1 MIRGAIVHLLNE
13 QPVVVDLL
21 EMPSTTD
28 TGLLCTNIR
37 TLDGKKPIFID
48 FANSVLFFPYLN
60 VRFLEIPRESHEGGA
75 IDETAAEPAAELPA
89 ADDEDLEIDEDFLRR
104 IREA

>member
-1 MIRGAIVHLLNE
+1 VIRGAIVHLLNE

-21 EMPSTTD
+21 EMPAQTD

-60 VRFLEIPRESHEGGA
+60 VRFLEIPPTSLGGA
-75 IDETAAEPAAELPA
+75 AVDESAAPATAPAAE
-89 ADDEDLEIDEDFLRR
+89 DDEDLEIDEDFLRR

>member
-21 EMPSTTD
+21 EMPTQAD
-28 TGLLCTNIR
+28 TGLVCTNIR
-37 TLDGKKPIFID
+37 TLDGKKPIFVD
-48 FANSVLFFPYLN
+48 FADSVFFFPYLN
-60 VRFLEIPRESHEGGA
+60 VRFLEIPKSSHGVATDDEA
-75 IDETAAEPAAELPA
+75 AAAAVSETAPE
-89 ADDEDLEIDEDFLRR
+89 DDADLEIDEDFLRR

>member
-1 MIRGAIVHLLNE
+1 VIRGAIVHLLNE

-21 EMPSTTD
+21 EMPATSD

-37 TLDGKKPIFID
+37 TLDGKKPIFVD
-48 FANSVLFFPYLN
+48 FADSVLFFPYLN
-60 VRFLEIPRESHEGGA
+60 VRFLEIPRGNLEGGA
-75 IDETAAEPAAELPA
+75 ADASVGEPVAEPPA

>member
-1 MIRGAIVHLLNE
+1 VIRGAIVHLLNE

-21 EMPSTTD
+21 EMPTPAD

-37 TLDGKKPIFID
+37 TLDGKKPIFVD

-60 VRFLEIPRESHEGGA
+60 VRFLEIPRGSEEGGA
-75 IDETAAEPAAELPA
+75 NEAAAAAAAEPPA